1 VRAFEAFG
9 GVPTGMMPGED
20 SAVAPLEGALNQ
32 SHPAEAIATYAGAT
46 YIQHNPHV
54 GDGKQAFIDYFER
67 MAAEYPGKSEK
78 GSSAHSPRA
87 TMWSCTVARS
97 GLAIKSTQ
105 ASISSALTRRARS
118 SSTGTFCRSSPKHPL
133 TRTECLSKLTHTA
146 HLGHPSLSATHRLL
160 LQGGAVDQQQFINF
174 VRERGLAVLATRG
187 ADGAPQAALVGITA
201 TGRGEL
207 VFDTSRSSR
216 KYRNLSAFA
225 HVALV
230 VDLYFTRPAA
240 SGGLSVRTFGC
251 EFSPDGTGATVT
263 FCGHVGVETPAHTSQ
278 IGQAGSACPSG
289 GKN

>member
-78 GSSAHSPRA
+78 GSSADSPRA

-207 VFDTSRSSR
+207 VSDTSRSSR
-216 KYRNLSAFA
+216 KYRNLSALLTSRWSSA
-225 HVALV
+225 GT
-230 VDLYFTRPAA
+230 TR
-240 SGGLSVRTFGC
+240 
-251 EFSPDGTGATVT
+251 
-263 FCGHVGVETPAHTSQ
+263 
-278 IGQAGSACPSG
+278 
-289 GKN
+289 

>member
-1 VRAFEAFG
+1 
-9 GVPTGMMPGED
+9 M
-20 SAVAPLEGALNQ
+20 
-32 SHPAEAIATYAGAT
+32 
-46 YIQHNPHV
+46 
-54 GDGKQAFIDYFER
+54 
-67 MAAEYPGKSEK
+67 
-78 GSSAHSPRA
+78 
-87 TMWSCTVARS
+87 
-97 GLAIKSTQ
+97 
-105 ASISSALTRRARS
+105 
-118 SSTGTFCRSSPKHPL
+118 
-133 TRTECLSKLTHTA
+133 LSKLTHTA
-146 HLGHPSLSATHRLL
+146 HLGHPSLRATHRLL
-160 LQGGAVDQQQFINF
+160 LQGGAVDQQQFITF

>member
-1 VRAFEAFG
+1 
-9 GVPTGMMPGED
+9 
-20 SAVAPLEGALNQ
+20 
-32 SHPAEAIATYAGAT
+32 
-46 YIQHNPHV
+46 
-54 GDGKQAFIDYFER
+54 
-67 MAAEYPGKSEK
+67 
-78 GSSAHSPRA
+78 
-87 TMWSCTVARS
+87 MW
-97 GLAIKSTQ
+97 
-105 ASISSALTRRARS
+105 ISSS
-118 SSTGTFCRSSPKHPL
+118 
-133 TRTECLSKLTHTA
+133 
-146 HLGHPSLSATHRLL
+146 
-160 LQGGAVDQQQFINF
+160 QFINF

-263 FCGHVGVETPAHTSQ
+263 FCGHVVLKPLPTPAR
-278 IGQAGSACPSG
+278 SARPAPHALAVVKTKS
-289 GKN
+289 